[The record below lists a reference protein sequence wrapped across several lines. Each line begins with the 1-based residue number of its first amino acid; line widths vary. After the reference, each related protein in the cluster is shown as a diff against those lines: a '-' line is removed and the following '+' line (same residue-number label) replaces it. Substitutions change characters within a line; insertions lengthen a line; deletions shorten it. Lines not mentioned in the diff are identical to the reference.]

1 MMPLALQSP
10 FGSSLFC
17 FAVLGSTFLFSS
29 VTTSRAVE
37 FEAGLGL
44 QLWSLRAQA
53 KNNPLA
59 ALDLARK
66 HRFTNVETA
75 GTWGLSVDAF
85 AAALHAR
92 GLRSVSAHYGYD
104 RLKQD
109 LPGVIAEA
117 KILGAEYVVVPTL
130 KHKDG
135 VFDAEAIAG
144 DFDRW
149 GAELRAA
156 GLKFGYHP
164 HGFEFR
170 PLPDGRTRFDIL
182 VAQTKP
188 ENVCF
193 EMDVFWIVHAGV
205 DPVAL
210 LKKYPDRWRLMHLK
224 DLRRGATVGT
234 HTGRAP
240 DTDNVPV
247 GHGVIDWP
255 AVLAIAR
262 KVGVVHFL
270 IEDETTEPLESIP
283 ASLAYLRNLDLGR

>member
-1 MMPLALQSP
+1 MTTLAVRLP
-10 FGSSLFC
+10 VGLRLLR
-17 FAVLGSTFLFSS
+17 FAVLASAFLFN
-29 VTTSRAVE
+29 AL
-37 FEAGLGL
+37 AGDAAPLAAGFGL

-53 KNNPLA
+53 KDNPLA
-59 ALDLARK
+59 ALDLARSYGV
-66 HRFTNVETA
+66 TNVETA
-75 GTWGLSVDAF
+75 GTWGMSIDAF
-85 AAALHAR
+85 SAALRAR
-92 GLRSVSAHYGYD
+92 GLHVVSAHYGYD

-109 LPGVIAEA
+109 LRSVIAEA
-117 KILGAEYVVVPTL
+117 RALGAEYVVVPWL
-130 KHKDG
+130 KNQDG
-135 VFDAEAIAG
+135 VFDADAVAR

-193 EMDVFWIVHAGV
+193 EMDAFWVVHAGV
-205 DPVAL
+205 DPVTL

-224 DLRRGATVGT
+224 DLRRGAGVGT

-240 DTDNVPV
+240 ATDNVSV
-247 GHGVIDWP
+247 GQGVVDWP
-255 AVLAIAR
+255 AVLATAQ
-262 KVGVVHFL
+262 KVGVAHYL
-270 IEDETTEPLESIP
+270 IEDETTEPLKCIP